1 MLRAGFSV
9 VDITPAPGLRM
20 EGMPNPPAGEGIRWP
35 LCGRTAVFDD
45 GIRQAAIV
53 SLDLLFLMPS
63 VVAEMRQAITAGT
76 PLAPEHVMIACTHTH
91 RAPYVTAFMD
101 DDTVFSYLDFVRARL
116 VEGMARAISIR
127 RPVRL
132 RAAGVDVPGWTF
144 NRRQIYRTDMGE
156 QVGTQG
162 PETVKHFVRRE
173 GPEDNELQV
182 LAAQD
187 LAGNGVGGLV
197 NFACHTTVMGSEP
210 VYSADYPGPL
220 VGTLED
226 QLGGTFAFLQGAAG
240 NLWAHDMSVENPSL
254 RGGAEHATR
263 MAEALAARA
272 ADALADGGEMADP
285 RVGVARRILRLPQ
298 RRPTAEQVAL
308 AKWYLEEAPDDV
320 DSDEFI
326 RKLYGHPYTFY
337 NNGAFADEWFS
348 REIIGMWEWQRRT
361 GTREL
366 LEDVEV
372 QAISVGDV
380 AFVGYPAE
388 YFTEFGLKTKAN
400 SPFANTFVVELAN
413 GWHGYVPTVEAF
425 DHGGYEPRLGYQ
437 SRLIPEAGDAMC
449 DAGIA
454 LLRQLDKLK

>member
-9 VDITPAPGLRM
+9 VDITPELGLRM
-20 EGMPNPPAGEGIRWP
+20 EGMPNPPAAEGVAWP

-45 GIRQAAIV
+45 GIQQAAIV
-53 SLDLLFLMPS
+53 SLDLLFLMPA

-76 PLAPEHVMIACTHTH
+76 PLMPENVMIACTHTH

-101 DDTVFSYLDFVRARL
+101 DDTVFSYLDFVRGRL
-116 VEGMARAISIR
+116 VEGMARAISTS

-132 RAAGVDVPGWTF
+132 RAGSIEAPGWTF

-162 PETVKHFVRRE
+162 PETVEHFVRRE

-182 LAAQD
+182 LVAED
-187 LAGNGVGGLV
+187 LDGAGIGGLA
-197 NFACHTTVMGSEP
+197 NFSCHTTVMGSEP

-220 VGTLED
+220 VGMLED
-226 QLGGTFAFLQGAAG
+226 RFGGTFAFLQGASG
-240 NLWAHDMSVENPSL
+240 NLWAHDMSVANPSL
-254 RGGAEHATR
+254 RGGPDHATR
-263 MAEALAARA
+263 MAGDLAAKA
-272 ADALADGGEMADP
+272 ADAVGDGRELVAP
-285 RVGVARRILRLPQ
+285 RVGVKREILRIPQ

-320 DSDEFI
+320 DSDEFT
-326 RKLYGHPYTFY
+326 RKLTGHAYTFY
-337 NNGAFADEWFS
+337 GNGAFIDGWFS

-366 LEDVEV
+366 IEEVEIQV
-372 QAISVGDV
+372 ISVGDV

-388 YFTEFGLKTKAN
+388 YFTEFGLKTKMN

-437 SRLIPEAGDAMC
+437 SRLVPEAGDAMC

-454 LLRQLDKLK
+454 LLRQLGESK